1 MSSRPWTRTSK
12 GSHFS
17 PEEELKV
24 AKVEHKRIASQ
35 LAYPQEV
42 LDQIDKAKSVNEIG
56 RIMATARNA
65 R

>member
-1 MSSRPWTRTSK
+1 MSSRPY
-12 GSHFS
+12 FS

-24 AKVEHKRIASQ
+24 VNVEHKHIASE
-35 LAYPQEV
+35 LAYPPAV
-42 LDQIDKAKSVNEIG
+42 LDQIDNAKSINEIS